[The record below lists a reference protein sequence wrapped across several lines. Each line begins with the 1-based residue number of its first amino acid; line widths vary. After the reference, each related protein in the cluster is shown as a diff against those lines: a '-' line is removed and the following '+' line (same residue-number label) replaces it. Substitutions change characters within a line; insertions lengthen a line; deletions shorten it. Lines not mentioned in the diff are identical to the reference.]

1 MLWCP
6 GVGWAGWRVG
16 AERSLAFR
24 VQKSW
29 LQLGSCESTWE
40 CGLVENPTE
49 TGKSSATGVSLEHV
63 MTAPSQGCGEAKVKK
78 SRVILEQPSW
88 PGVFYT
94 CVKEGPCPPQ
104 LLTAPLQGK
113 SPKSPSLFWLQSS
126 NGSEGDLRITV
137 KLHYLNVILLR
148 KCNCVSGQLC
158 CGVEWKHT
166 PMPAPPEPQG
176 GLCCL
181 LLTVV
186 ERDLRGLFPSR
197 TAPVV

>member
-1 MLWCP
+1 MKQLLQKSILVLKVEPAQEIVIDPLLNWEQISIKIIRASKPQECVMLWCP

-137 KLHYLNVILLR
+137 KLH
-148 KCNCVSGQLC
+148 SGNFK
-158 CGVEWKHT
+158 EK
-166 PMPAPPEPQG
+166 M
-176 GLCCL
+176 
-181 LLTVV
+181 
-186 ERDLRGLFPSR
+186 
-197 TAPVV
+197 